1 MLEWVGAS
9 EGPERTR
16 RRILEAAIEVFAGK
30 GYHEARVDEIVEV
43 SKTSKGAV
51 YSYFPSKEQVFLALV
66 DEFARLLE
74 EQFEEAMAREESEL
88 RRVDAALRTCL
99 DTFGRYRKLAK
110 IFLVQAAGLGTA
122 FEEKR
127 LEIHDRF
134 ASLIKSHLDQ
144 AVADGD
150 IPPLDTQ
157 VAAHAWMGAIY
168 EVVIRW
174 VYTGRPKPEQALPT
188 LRTMLLRS
196 IGVSEERICRLDADS
211 NRGTR

>member
-1 MLEWVGAS
+1 MLNWTTDPSGE
-9 EGPERTR
+9 PMNTR
-16 RRILEAAIEVFAGK
+16 QRILAAAVEVFAGK
-30 GYHEARVDEIVEV
+30 GYHEARVDEIVDV
-43 SKTSKGAV
+43 SRTSKGAV
-51 YSYFPSKEQVFLALV
+51 YSYFPSKERIFLALV
-66 DEFARLLE
+66 DEFAGLLE
-74 EQFEEAMAREESEL
+74 KQLQEAMAGEPSGI
-88 RRVDAALRTCL
+88 RRVDAALSTCL

-134 ASLIKSHLDQ
+134 AGLIKSHLDR

-157 VAAHAWMGAIY
+157 VAAYAWMGAIY

-174 VYTGRPKPEQALPT
+174 VHSGQPKPEQVLPT

-196 IGVSEERICRLDADS
+196 IGVSEERIRQLDPDADA
-211 NRGTR
+211 

>member
-1 MLEWVGAS
+1 MLEWLGTS
-9 EGPERTR
+9 EEPKSTR
-16 RRILEAAIEVFAGK
+16 RRILEAAVEVFAGK
-30 GYHEARVDEIVEV
+30 GYHEARVDEIVEA

-51 YSYFPSKEQVFLALV
+51 YSYFPSKERIFLALV

-74 EQFEEAMAREESEL
+74 EQLKEAMAREDSEIQ
-88 RRVDAALRTCL
+88 RVDAALETCL

-110 IFLVQAAGLGTA
+110 IFLVQATGLGTA

-134 ASLIKSHLDQ
+134 ADLIKEHLDQ
-144 AVADGD
+144 AVTEGD

-157 VAAHAWMGAIY
+157 VAAYAWMGAIY

-174 VYTGRPKPEQALPT
+174 VHTGQPEPGQVLPT

-196 IGVSEERICRLDADS
+196 IGVSEEQIRGSDA
-211 NRGTR
+211 